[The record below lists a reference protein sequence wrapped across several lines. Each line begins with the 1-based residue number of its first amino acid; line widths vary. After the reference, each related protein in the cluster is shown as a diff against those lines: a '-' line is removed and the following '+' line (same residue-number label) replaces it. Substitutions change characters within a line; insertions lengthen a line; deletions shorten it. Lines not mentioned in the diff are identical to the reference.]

1 MRPRTPLASLS
12 LDLDNLWTYLKVRND
27 LSWRER
33 PSFLHIVVPRFMD
46 FASRHGVRATVF
58 VVGEDAADPRHKAIL
73 RSIAADGHEIANH
86 SFRHEPW
93 LGSYGPEET
102 ETEIS
107 RTHAAIADIA
117 TVAPR
122 GFRGPGFAFSTALLE
137 TLVAKG
143 YLYDASTLPTFIG
156 PLARVFYF
164 RNARL
169 SDDAMAQRSELFG
182 AFSEGFRPI
191 KPYLWRLGKDRL
203 LEIPVTTMPG
213 LRLPLHAS
221 YLIYLSAYGRALA
234 HAYFRIAMRLL
245 QQRRVEPSL
254 LLHPLDFVGA
264 GEVPGLSFFPGMN
277 LSLEHKLGVL
287 DDAIGTLARGH
298 AILAVEDH
306 AQAILARGGLKLL
319 EPPRSR
325 PDGPAEPVS
334 AQRIVP

>member
-107 RTHAAIADIA
+107 RAHAAIADIA

-122 GFRGPGFAFSTALLE
+122 GFRGPGFALSTAVLE
-137 TLVAKG
+137 TLAAKG

-156 PLARVFYF
+156 PLARAFYF

-169 SDDAMAQRSELFG
+169 SNEAKAQRSDLFG
-182 AFSEGFRPI
+182 GFSEGFRPI
-191 KPYLWRLGKDRL
+191 KPYLWRLGERRL

-221 YLIYLSAYGRALA
+221 YVIYLSAHGHTPARAYLGA
-234 HAYFRIAMRLL
+234 AMWLL
-245 QQRRVEPSL
+245 QQRRVEPSF
-254 LLHPLDFVGA
+254 LLHPLDFLGA
-264 GEVPGLSFFPGMN
+264 GEAPGLSFFPGMN
-277 LSLEHKLGVL
+277 LTFEHKLGIL
-287 DDAIGTLARGH
+287 DDVITALARRH
-298 AILAVEDH
+298 AIVPIKDH
-306 AQAILARGGLKLL
+306 AEAILARGGLRLL
-319 EPPRSR
+319 GSPRSSL
-325 PDGPAEPVS
+325 DHPANPVS
-334 AQRIVP
+334 AQGGVH